1 MTKNIF
7 KVDILSLGISQI
19 YLNKRKI
26 KSIGKWFDTKDID
39 KYDPLPV
46 YDFGNGR
53 LTLTD
58 GHTRA
63 FLTYKSGVRE
73 LWVDMD
79 TEELITDKI
88 GHEIYKNSII
98 WCDRFH
104 LKTIADLENRIISN
118 EEYQILW
125 EQRCERMYHLI
136 ANKHKIK
143 TDHEKGLFLYGAA
156 PDLSVKYYED
166 INGTLFKM
174 IHGHITQEI
183 FEQEKKIN

>member
-26 KSIGKWFDTKDID
+26 KSIGKWFNIDEFD

-63 FLTYKSGVRE
+63 YIAYKLGISE
-73 LWVDMD
+73 LWVAIDKD
-79 TEELITDKI
+79 ELITDKM
-88 GHEIYKNSII
+88 GQAIYKNSIL

-104 LKTIADLENRIISN
+104 LKTIPNLENRIISN

-136 ANKHKIK
+136 ANKHKLK
-143 TDHEKGLFLYGAA
+143 ADHEKDLFLYGAE

-166 INGTLFKM
+166 KNGSLFKM
-174 IHGHITQEI
+174 IHGHLTQET
-183 FEQEKKIN
+183 FE